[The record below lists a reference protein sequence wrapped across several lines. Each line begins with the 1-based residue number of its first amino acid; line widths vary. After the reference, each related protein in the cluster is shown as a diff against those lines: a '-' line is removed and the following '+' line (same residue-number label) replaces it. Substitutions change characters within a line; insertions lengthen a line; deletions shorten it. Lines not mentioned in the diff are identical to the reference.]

1 MKGLWTVFQFELMG
15 FLKKKSFV
23 VSTLLICLIIAIGL
37 SVPTLQDKFFNA
49 SRKDESKEL
58 KSSQQTY
65 GYINQGITNME
76 NVKENFSLGQLIEA
90 SSKDELEER
99 VDSGEFEAGFILEES
114 TKYVY
119 VVKHKQLIDNNPF
132 IFDHALAE
140 AYRISELE
148 KRGIDYD
155 QVVDVMDPPIE
166 SETIVLGKDSAGN
179 YIYTY
184 ILVFGLYFM
193 IILYGQLIATSVA
206 SEKNNRTMEVLITST
221 KSSNL
226 IFGKV
231 LGGALAGALQFGLII
246 VAAMIAYHFNAEA
259 WNHQLD
265 FVFHIPLEV
274 LLKFSAFGILGYL
287 FYSFIYGALGALVSR
302 TEDISSSATPITL
315 LFMVV
320 FFVSMVGMR
329 MTDSLLLKVAS
340 FLPVSSFMAMF
351 VRIAMGSVSN
361 IEVVLSL
368 ILLLVSTIL
377 VGILGAMIYRIG
389 SLMYGNPVKLK
400 EAIKLLL
407 HDKA

>member
-119 VVKHKQLIDNNPF
+119 VVKNKQLIDNNPF

-148 KRGIDYD
+148 KSPAVKCQD
-155 QVVDVMDPPIE
+155 
-166 SETIVLGKDSAGN
+166 KNGN
-179 YIYTY
+179 E
-184 ILVFGLYFM
+184 L
-193 IILYGQLIATSVA
+193 
-206 SEKNNRTMEVLITST
+206 
-221 KSSNL
+221 
-226 IFGKV
+226 
-231 LGGALAGALQFGLII
+231 
-246 VAAMIAYHFNAEA
+246 
-259 WNHQLD
+259 
-265 FVFHIPLEV
+265 
-274 LLKFSAFGILGYL
+274 
-287 FYSFIYGALGALVSR
+287 
-302 TEDISSSATPITL
+302 
-315 LFMVV
+315 
-320 FFVSMVGMR
+320 
-329 MTDSLLLKVAS
+329 
-340 FLPVSSFMAMF
+340 
-351 VRIAMGSVSN
+351 
-361 IEVVLSL
+361 
-368 ILLLVSTIL
+368 
-377 VGILGAMIYRIG
+377 
-389 SLMYGNPVKLK
+389 
-400 EAIKLLL
+400 
-407 HDKA
+407 